1 MLKRTYKRA
10 RQEEAAGAPP
20 FHGEVALAAPPQPSP
35 PPPPLLPLPSPPSAA
50 APPPTGFSAWR
61 APFASCP
68 FPRARDVNAALP
80 ATAPPAPPPAP
91 SGSGA
96 ACASASA
103 APASPGAPRRTIQL
117 HLDLGQRA
125 FDSTRCLRCGM
136 VYCPGDAGDERLH
149 AAQCAREAGEG
160 EGGAGCSGGGSG
172 GSGGGGG
179 GACSALQWPAHA
191 RDDVVATGEGGVR
204 IIRVPPVAAAAASSG
219 GGGAGVPPALQA
231 RAAAVAAHL
240 LAVLGPHSLPS
251 SGDDCSSDACGGSAP
266 LLLHYYVAVG
276 AGSGAVLGA
285 LCAHVLPTPT
295 ARLVTSSA
303 GSEGA
308 DSSSSSSSSAEAPAP
323 VPAPLLLR
331 RDAPRVRAVLG
342 VDQVWVAR
350 SGRRRGVARALLDA
364 ARAHAVHAHTVP
376 RAEVAFSQPTG
387 EGFALAGAYR
397 GTPGAVP
404 VFFGQGEEE

>member
-1 MLKRTYKRA
+1 
-10 RQEEAAGAPP
+10 
-20 FHGEVALAAPPQPSP
+20 
-35 PPPPLLPLPSPPSAA
+35 
-50 APPPTGFSAWR
+50 
-61 APFASCP
+61 
-68 FPRARDVNAALP
+68 
-80 ATAPPAPPPAP
+80 
-91 SGSGA
+91 
-96 ACASASA
+96 
-103 APASPGAPRRTIQL
+103 
-117 HLDLGQRA
+117 
-125 FDSTRCLRCGM
+125 

-160 EGGAGCSGGGSG
+160 
-172 GSGGGGG
+172 GGGGG
-179 GACSALQWPAHA
+179 GGGGGSGSSGSAGGSGSGASALQWPSHA
-191 RDDVVATGEGGVR
+191 RDDVVATGEDGVR
-204 IIRVPPVAAAAASSG
+204 VIRVPPVAAAPQG
-219 GGGAGVPPALQA
+219 VGGAATVPPALQA

-251 SGDDCSSDACGGSAP
+251 SSSSGDGGGGGGAP

-285 LCAHVLPTPT
+285 LCAHTLPTPF

-303 GSEGA
+303 GSGSDSAGA
-308 DSSSSSSSSAEAPAP
+308 GASSSSSSSSSSAAPAAAAAAAAAAAP
-323 VPAPLLLR
+323 PPLPSPAPLLLR
-331 RDAPRVRAVLG
+331 ADAPRVRAVLG

-404 VFFGQGEEE
+404 VFFGAGEGEG